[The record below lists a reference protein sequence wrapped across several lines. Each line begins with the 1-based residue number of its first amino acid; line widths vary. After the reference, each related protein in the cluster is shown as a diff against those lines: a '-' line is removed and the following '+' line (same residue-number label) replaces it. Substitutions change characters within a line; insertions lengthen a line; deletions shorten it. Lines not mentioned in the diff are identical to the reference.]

1 MLRMFGRAG
10 LSANAT
16 LSYEETKELARHPSA
31 KVRRSL
37 ANRQDVRAEVL
48 YYLAEDDSPEV
59 RRSIAVNA
67 NTPAQAYLL
76 LAHDH
81 DDTVR
86 CDLALKISRLMPELN
101 PDEHDRLQQTTYEV
115 LEVLARDQLTKV
127 RQILA
132 ETLKDVTAAPP
143 GVIKRL
149 AMDSEP
155 SVAQPVLEFSP
166 LLTDEDLLAI
176 IKNLPVNGGLSAI
189 SRRKEVSSRV
199 SDAVVATDDVS
210 AITELLANP
219 SAQIREE
226 TLDGLVEGS
235 IRVEEWQSPL
245 ARRPL
250 LPRNAVR
257 KLATFVADSLL
268 RELRNRNDLDPEILN
283 EVTEIMHRR
292 LGDDGEAAYGEAAV
306 NSAATEVLDQAAMK
320 MAAEETLQTVRQL
333 HADDKLDEDRVA
345 EALGTGNHDFVT
357 LALALKSGVPKRV
370 VDRVSSAQS
379 AKGITALAW
388 KAGFSMR
395 FAVQLQ
401 TRFAHV
407 GIGEVLNAKDG
418 VDYPL
423 SKDEMEWMI
432 EFFAT

>member
-1 MLRMFGRAG
+1 MLRLFGWAG
-10 LSANAT
+10 FGADAT
-16 LSYEETKELARHPSA
+16 LSYEETKQLARHPSA

-37 ANRQDVRAEVL
+37 ANREDVRAEVL
-48 YYLAEDDSPEV
+48 YYLAEDESPEV
-59 RRSIAVNA
+59 RRNIAVNA
-67 NTPAQAYLL
+67 NTPAQAHLL
-76 LAHDH
+76 LAHDR
-81 DDTVR
+81 DDRVR
-86 CDLALKISRLMPELN
+86 SDLALKISRLMPELSQ
-101 PDEHDRLQQTTYEV
+101 DEHDRLQQTTYEV

-166 LLTDEDLLAI
+166 LLTDEDLLEI
-176 IKNLPVNGGLSAI
+176 IKSLPVNGGLSAI

-199 SDAVVATDDVS
+199 SDAIVAADDVP

-235 IRVEEWQSPL
+235 IQVEEWQSPL

-250 LPRNAVR
+250 LPRKAVR

-268 RELRNRNDLDPEILN
+268 MELRNRTDLDPEVLN
-283 EVTEIMHRR
+283 EVTEVMHQR
-292 LGDDGEAAYGEAAV
+292 LGDDGAAADNG
-306 NSAATEVLDQAAMK
+306 AATEVVDQTAMK
-320 MAAEETLQTVRQL
+320 MAAEEPLQTVRRL
-333 HADDKLDEDRVA
+333 HAEDKLDEDRVA
-345 EALGTGNHDFVT
+345 EALGTGNHEFVT
-357 LALALKSGVPKRV
+357 LALALKSGVGKRV
-370 VDRVSSAQS
+370 VERVSSAQS
-379 AKGITALAW
+379 AKGITALTW
-388 KAGFSMR
+388 KSGFSMR

-423 SKDEMEWMI
+423 SKDEMEWLM

>member
-1 MLRMFGRAG
+1 MKALMLRWFGRTG
-10 LSANAT
+10 FGANAI
-16 LSYEETKELARHPSA
+16 LSYEETKELSRHPSA

-37 ANRQDVRAEVL
+37 ANREDVRPEVL
-48 YYLAEDDSPEV
+48 YYLAEDESPEV
-59 RRSIAVNA
+59 RRNIAGNA

-76 LAHDH
+76 LAHDR
-81 DDTVR
+81 DEGVR
-86 CDLALKISRLMPELN
+86 CDLALRISRLMPELSQ
-101 PDEHDRLQQTTYEV
+101 DEHDRIQQITYEV

-155 SVAQPVLEFSP
+155 SVARPVLEFSP
-166 LLTDEDLLAI
+166 LLTDEDLLEI
-176 IKNLPVNGGLSAI
+176 IESLPVNGGLSAI
-189 SRRKEVSSRV
+189 SRREEVSCRV
-199 SDAVVATDDVS
+199 SDAIVAADDVA

-226 TLDGLVEGS
+226 TLDGLVDGS
-235 IRVEEWQSPL
+235 IQVEEWQSPL

-250 LPRNAVR
+250 LPRNAAR
-257 KLATFVADSLL
+257 KLATFVANSLL
-268 RELRNRNDLDPEILN
+268 KELRNRNDLDPETLN
-283 EVTEIMHRR
+283 EVTEIMHQR
-292 LGDDGEAAYGEAAV
+292 LGDAGEAAYNGAV
-306 NSAATEVLDQAAMK
+306 QEVLDQAATK
-320 MAAEETLQTVRQL
+320 VAAEETIQVVRQL

-345 EALGTGNHDFVT
+345 EALGTGNREFVT

-370 VDRVSSAQS
+370 VERVSSAQS
-379 AKGITALAW
+379 AKGVTALAW

-401 TRFAHV
+401 TRFVHV

-423 SKDEMEWMI
+423 SKDEMEWLI

>member
-1 MLRMFGRAG
+1 MLRIFGRAG
-10 LSANAT
+10 FVANAA
-16 LSYEETKELARHPSA
+16 LSYEETKELARHPSV

-37 ANRQDVRAEVL
+37 ANREDIRPEVL
-48 YYLAEDDSPEV
+48 YYLAEDESPEV

-67 NTPAQAYLL
+67 NTPAQADLL
-76 LAHDH
+76 LARDR
-81 DDTVR
+81 DDRVR
-86 CDLALKISRLMPELN
+86 CDLALKISRLMPELSQ
-101 PDEHDRLQQTTYEV
+101 DEHDRLQQTTFEV

-166 LLTDEDLLAI
+166 LLTDEDLLEI
-176 IKNLPVNGGLSAI
+176 IKSLPVDGGLSAI
-189 SRRKEVSSRV
+189 SRRKSVSSRV
-199 SDAVVATDDVS
+199 SDAVVAADDVP

-235 IRVEEWQSPL
+235 IQVEEWQSPL

-250 LPRNAVR
+250 LPKNAAR
-257 KLATFVADSLL
+257 KLATFIADSLL
-268 RELRNRNDLDPEILN
+268 KELRNRNDLDPEVLN
-283 EVTEIMHRR
+283 EVTEVMHQR
-292 LGDDGEAAYGEAAV
+292 LGDDGDAAYNG
-306 NSAATEVLDQAAMK
+306 AATTEMLDQATMK
-320 MAAEETLQTVRQL
+320 MAADKTLQTVRKL

-345 EALGTGNHDFVT
+345 EALGTGNHEFVT

-379 AKGITALAW
+379 AKGVTALAW

-401 TRFAHV
+401 TRLAHV
-407 GIGEVLNAKDG
+407 GISEVLNAKDG

-423 SKDEMEWMI
+423 SKDEMEWLI

>member
-1 MLRMFGRAG
+1 
-10 LSANAT
+10 
-16 LSYEETKELARHPSA
+16 
-31 KVRRSL
+31 
-37 ANRQDVRAEVL
+37 
-48 YYLAEDDSPEV
+48 
-59 RRSIAVNA
+59 
-67 NTPAQAYLL
+67 
-76 LAHDH
+76 
-81 DDTVR
+81 
-86 CDLALKISRLMPELN
+86 MPELSQ
-101 PDEHDRLQQTTYEV
+101 DEHDRLQQTTYEV

-166 LLTDEDLLAI
+166 LLTDEDLLEI
-176 IKNLPVNGGLSAI
+176 IKRLPVNGGLSAI

-199 SDAVVATDDVS
+199 SDAIVAADDVP

-235 IRVEEWQSPL
+235 IQVEEWQSPL

-250 LPRNAVR
+250 LPRKAVR

-268 RELRNRNDLDPEILN
+268 MELRNRTDLDPEVLN
-283 EVTEIMHRR
+283 EVTEVMHQR
-292 LGDDGEAAYGEAAV
+292 LGDDGEAAV
-306 NSAATEVLDQAAMK
+306 NGAATEVVDQTAMK
-320 MAAEETLQTVRQL
+320 MAAEEPLQTVRRL
-333 HADDKLDEDRVA
+333 YAEDKLDEDRVA
-345 EALGTGNHDFVT
+345 EALGTGNHEFVT
-357 LALALKSGVPKRV
+357 LALALKSGVGKRV
-370 VDRVSSAQS
+370 VERVSSAQS
-379 AKGITALAW
+379 AKGITALTW
-388 KAGFSMR
+388 KSGFSMR

-423 SKDEMEWMI
+423 SKDEMEWLM